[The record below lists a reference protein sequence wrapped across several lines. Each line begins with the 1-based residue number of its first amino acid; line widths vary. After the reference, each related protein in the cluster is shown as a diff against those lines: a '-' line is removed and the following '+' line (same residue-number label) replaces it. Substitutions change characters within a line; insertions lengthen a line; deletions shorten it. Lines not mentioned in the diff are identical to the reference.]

1 MDIKIAKRPWYIRNK
16 YSIML
21 GAVVLGLIIY
31 AIVLSFGPRTFKV
44 NGQDTRIAKVE
55 DAFFMEYVDAEGVVK
70 PISTIRIN
78 ALESGTLAK
87 IVAEDGA
94 MLRKGD
100 SILFLENVELMRTID
115 DERDEWQK
123 QYNLL
128 QEQKLS
134 LEQKVISLR
143 QQTLDAQYELSR
155 LDKDLAIN
163 REEFKMGI
171 VTKAQLDMKE
181 SEYRY
186 RHQKTELQ
194 LQSLLHDSAATVIR
208 QKLLESDFQRVDK
221 RYERSRERMENMVV
235 RATTDGQ
242 FSFGGATLG
251 QRIMAGEA
259 IGEIKVMTQYKM
271 SIQLNEYYIDRVSSG
286 LPARITYQD
295 QKYELKVSRVV
306 PEVKNHSFEV
316 ELVFT
321 GDMPSNVRLGKS
333 YRVQVELGQQEKA
346 TVIPR
351 GDFYAT
357 TGGKW
362 IFKLTS
368 DGKRAVKV
376 PVTIG
381 RQNPKQYEVLDG
393 LEPGDEVILTG
404 YANYGEAEEL
414 KIDD

>member
-259 IGEIKVMTQYKM
+259 IGEIKVMTSYKM

-404 YANYGEAEEL
+404 YSNYGEAEEL

>member
-94 MLRKGD
+94 TLRKGD
-100 SILFLENVELMRTID
+100 SILFLENVELMRAID

-181 SEYRY
+181 SEYTY

-208 QKLLESDFQRVDK
+208 QKLLEADFQRVDK

>member
-94 MLRKGD
+94 TLRKGD
-100 SILFLENVELMRTID
+100 SILFLENVELMRAID

-163 REEFKMGI
+163 REEFRMGI

-181 SEYRY
+181 SEYTY

-208 QKLLESDFQRVDK
+208 QKLLEADFQRVDK

-251 QRIMAGEA
+251 QRIIAGEA
-259 IGEIKVMTQYKM
+259 IGEIKVMTSYKM

>member
-1 MDIKIAKRPWYIRNK
+1 MDIKIEKRPWYIRYK
-16 YSIML
+16 YTILMGVAL
-21 GAVVLGLIIY
+21 LALVVYAVI
-31 AIVLSFGPRTFKV
+31 LSLGPRTIKV
-44 NGQDTRIAKVE
+44 NGTEARVAEVSKTY
-55 DAFFMEYVDAEGVVK
+55 FMEYVDAEGVVK
-70 PISTIRIN
+70 PISTIRVN

-155 LDKDLAIN
+155 LDKDLTIN
-163 REEFKMGI
+163 KEEFRMGI
-171 VTKAQLDMKE
+171 VTKAQLEMKE
-181 SEYRY
+181 AEYTY
-186 RHQKTELQ
+186 RHQKAQLQ
-194 LQSLLHDSAATVIR
+194 LQSLRHDSTATVIR
-208 QKLLESDFQRVDK
+208 QKLLEADFQRVDK

-242 FSFGGATLG
+242 FSFAGATLG

-271 SIQLNEYYIDRVSSG
+271 SIQLNEYYIDRISLG
-286 LPARITYQD
+286 LPASITYQE
-295 QKYELKVSRVV
+295 QKFELKVSRVV
-306 PEVKNHSFEV
+306 PEVKNHAFEV
-316 ELVFT
+316 ELVFV
-321 GDMPSNVRLGKS
+321 GEMPSNVRLGKS
-333 YRVQVELGQQEKA
+333 YRVQVELGQQETA
-346 TVIPR
+346 IVMPR
-351 GDFYAT
+351 GDFYST

-381 RQNPKQYEVLDG
+381 RQNPKQYEILDG
-393 LEPGDEVILTG
+393 LEPGDKVVLNG
-404 YANYGEAEEL
+404 YSNYGDIEEL
-414 KIDD
+414 SIQ

>member
-181 SEYRY
+181 SEYTY

-259 IGEIKVMTQYKM
+259 IGEIKVMTSYKM

-404 YANYGEAEEL
+404 YSNYGEAEEL

>member
-1 MDIKIAKRPWYIRNK
+1 MDIKIEKRPWYIRYK
-16 YSIML
+16 YTILMGVAL
-21 GAVVLGLIIY
+21 LALVVYAVI
-31 AIVLSFGPRTFKV
+31 LSLGPRTIKV
-44 NGQDTRIAKVE
+44 NGTEARVAEVSKTY
-55 DAFFMEYVDAEGVVK
+55 FMEYVDAEGVVK
-70 PISTIRIN
+70 PISTIRVN

-87 IVAEDGA
+87 IAAEDGA

-155 LDKDLAIN
+155 LDKDLTIN
-163 REEFKMGI
+163 KEEFRMGI
-171 VTKAQLDMKE
+171 VTKAQLEMKE
-181 SEYRY
+181 AEYTY
-186 RHQKTELQ
+186 RHQKAQLQ
-194 LQSLLHDSAATVIR
+194 LQSLRHDSTATVIR
-208 QKLLESDFQRVDK
+208 QKLLEADFQRVDK

-242 FSFGGATLG
+242 FSFAGATLG

-271 SIQLNEYYIDRVSSG
+271 SIQLNEYYIDRISLG
-286 LPARITYQD
+286 LPASITYQE
-295 QKYELKVSRVV
+295 QKFELKVSRVV
-306 PEVKNHSFEV
+306 PEVKNHAFEV
-316 ELVFT
+316 ELVFV
-321 GDMPSNVRLGKS
+321 GEMPSNVRLGKS
-333 YRVQVELGQQEKA
+333 YRVQVELGQQETA
-346 TVIPR
+346 IVMPR
-351 GDFYAT
+351 GDFYST

-381 RQNPKQYEVLDG
+381 RQNPKQYEILDG
-393 LEPGDEVILTG
+393 LEPGDKVVLNG
-404 YANYGEAEEL
+404 YSNYGDIEEL
-414 KIDD
+414 SIQ

>member
-1 MDIKIAKRPWYIRNK
+1 MDIKIEKRPWYIRYK
-16 YSIML
+16 YTILMGVAL
-21 GAVVLGLIIY
+21 LALVVYAVI
-31 AIVLSFGPRTFKV
+31 LSLGPRTIKV
-44 NGQDTRIAKVE
+44 NGTEARVAEVSKTY
-55 DAFFMEYVDAEGVVK
+55 FMEYVDAEGVVK
-70 PISTIRIN
+70 PISTIRVN
-78 ALESGTLAK
+78 ALESGTLSK

-155 LDKDLAIN
+155 LDKDLTIN
-163 REEFKMGI
+163 KEEFRMGI
-171 VTKAQLDMKE
+171 VTKAQLEMKE
-181 SEYRY
+181 AEYTY
-186 RHQKTELQ
+186 RHQKAQLQ
-194 LQSLLHDSAATVIR
+194 LQSLRHDSTATVIR
-208 QKLLESDFQRVDK
+208 QKLLEADFQRVDK

-242 FSFGGATLG
+242 FSFAGATLG

-271 SIQLNEYYIDRVSSG
+271 SIQLNEYYIDRISLG
-286 LPARITYQD
+286 LPASITYQE
-295 QKYELKVSRVV
+295 QKFELKVSRVV
-306 PEVKNHSFEV
+306 PEVKNHAFEV
-316 ELVFT
+316 ELVFV
-321 GDMPSNVRLGKS
+321 GEMPSNVRLGKS
-333 YRVQVELGQQEKA
+333 YRVQVELGQQETA
-346 TVIPR
+346 IVMPR
-351 GDFYAT
+351 GDFYST

-381 RQNPKQYEVLDG
+381 RQNPKQYEILDG
-393 LEPGDEVILTG
+393 LEPGDKVVLNG
-404 YANYGEAEEL
+404 YSNYGDIEEL
-414 KIDD
+414 SIQ

>member
-1 MDIKIAKRPWYIRNK
+1 MDIKIEKRPWYIRYK
-16 YSIML
+16 YTILMGVAL
-21 GAVVLGLIIY
+21 LALVVYAVI
-31 AIVLSFGPRTFKV
+31 LSLGPRTIKV
-44 NGQDTRIAKVE
+44 NGTEARVAEVSKTY
-55 DAFFMEYVDAEGVVK
+55 FMEYVDAEGVVK
-70 PISTIRIN
+70 PISTIRVN

-155 LDKDLAIN
+155 LDKDLTIN
-163 REEFKMGI
+163 KEEFRMGI
-171 VTKAQLDMKE
+171 VTKAQLEMKE
-181 SEYRY
+181 AEYTY
-186 RHQKTELQ
+186 RHQKAQLQ
-194 LQSLLHDSAATVIR
+194 LQSLRHDSTATVIR
-208 QKLLESDFQRVDK
+208 QKLLEADFQRVDK

-242 FSFGGATLG
+242 FSFAGATLG

-271 SIQLNEYYIDRVSSG
+271 SIQLNEYYIDRISLG
-286 LPARITYQD
+286 LPASITYQE

-306 PEVKNHSFEV
+306 PEVKNHAFEV
-316 ELVFT
+316 ELVFV
-321 GDMPSNVRLGKS
+321 GEMPSNVRLGKS
-333 YRVQVELGQQEKA
+333 YRVQVELGQQETA
-346 TVIPR
+346 IVMPR
-351 GDFYAT
+351 GDFYST

-381 RQNPKQYEVLDG
+381 RQNPKQYEILDG
-393 LEPGDEVILTG
+393 LEPGDKVVLNG
-404 YANYGEAEEL
+404 YSNYGDIEEL
-414 KIDD
+414 SIQ

>member
-1 MDIKIAKRPWYIRNK
+1 MDIKIAKRPWYIRYK
-16 YSIML
+16 YSILL
-21 GAVVLGLIIY
+21 GVLVLGLMVY
-31 AIVLSFGPRTFKV
+31 AIVLSLGPRTVKV
-44 NGQDTRIAKVE
+44 NGTEARVAKVAE
-55 DAFFMEYVDAEGVVK
+55 SFFMEYVDAEGVVK
-70 PISTIRIN
+70 PISTIRVN

-87 IVAEDGA
+87 ILAEDGA
-94 MLRKGD
+94 TLHKGD
-100 SILFLENVELMRTID
+100 SILFLENQELTRAIE

-123 QYNLL
+123 QYSLL

-143 QQTLDAQYELSR
+143 QQTLDAQFELSR
-155 LDKDLAIN
+155 LDKDLTIN
-163 REEFKMGI
+163 REEFRMGI

-181 SEYRY
+181 SEYTY

-194 LQSLLHDSAATVIR
+194 LQSLRHDSAATVIR
-208 QKLLESDFQRVDK
+208 QKLLEADFQRVDK
-221 RYERSRERMENMVV
+221 RYERSKERMENMVV

-242 FSFGGATLG
+242 FSFSGATLG

-259 IGEIKVMTQYKM
+259 IGEIKVMSSYKM
-271 SIQLNEYYIDRVSSG
+271 SIQLNEYYIDRVSVG
-286 LPARITYQD
+286 LPASITYQD
-295 QKYELKVSRVV
+295 NKYELKVSRVV

-316 ELVFT
+316 ELVFVT
-321 GDMPSNVRLGKS
+321 DMPSNVRLGKS

-346 TVIPR
+346 IVMPR
-351 GDFYAT
+351 GDFYAS

-381 RQNPKQYEVLDG
+381 RQNPKQYEILEG
-393 LEPGDEVILTG
+393 LEAGDQIVLNG
-404 YANYGEAEEL
+404 YANYGEVEEL
-414 KIDD
+414 TIE

>member
-181 SEYRY
+181 SEYTY

-259 IGEIKVMTQYKM
+259 IGEIKVMTSYKM